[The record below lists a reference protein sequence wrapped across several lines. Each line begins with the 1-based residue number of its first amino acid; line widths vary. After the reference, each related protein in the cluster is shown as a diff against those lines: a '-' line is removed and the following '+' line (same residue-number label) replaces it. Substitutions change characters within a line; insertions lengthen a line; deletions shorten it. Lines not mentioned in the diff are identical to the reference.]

1 MMRPKNC
8 KNAMRK
14 RIGVKETRGR
24 VSAGPQAVGSIGA
37 SADAPPQLS
46 SGARVMRK
54 SHQRAFTL
62 VELLVVIGII
72 AVLIAILLPALQRA
86 RDQANTVYC
95 QSNLRQIY
103 IAIQLYDNQ
112 QRGYMMP
119 ASRGTGNGATNNWW
133 GWEALGQLWGI
144 KASGTTSDREA
155 ATRISRMLNCP
166 ANARPEPEW
175 SPTTSDYYGD
185 YTYNGSLGDFRYYQ
199 NAAAGLVDSANPY
212 TFARFK

>member
-37 SADAPPQLS
+37 SADAPPQLF

-95 QSNLRQIY
+95 QSNLRQLY
-103 IAIQLYDNQ
+103 TAIAMYDTLE
-112 QRGYMMP
+112 RGYMMP
-119 ASRGTGNGATNNWW
+119 ATRGTGNGATNNWW
-133 GWEALGQLWGI
+133 GWEALGKGLGVKPQG
-144 KASGTTSDREA
+144 SGSAADRVA
-155 ATRISRMLNCP
+155 AARIQKLLNCP
-166 ANARPEPEW
+166 AVEGPTR
-175 SPTTSDYYGD
+175 SPDME
-185 YTYNGSLGDFRYYQ
+185 
-199 NAAAGLVDSANPY
+199 GL
-212 TFARFK
+212 

>member
-1 MMRPKNC
+1 MQC
-8 KNAMRK
+8 ENALASRK
-14 RIGVKETRGR
+14 REVEFPR
-24 VSAGPQAVGSIGA
+24 VHRPWAQSARRRMRRLNSPAE
-37 SADAPPQLS
+37 
-46 SGARVMRK
+46 RVLRK
-54 SHQRAFTL
+54 STQRAFTL

-175 SPTTSDYYGD
+175 SPTTSD
-185 YTYNGSLGDFRYYQ
+185 
-199 NAAAGLVDSANPY
+199 
-212 TFARFK
+212 